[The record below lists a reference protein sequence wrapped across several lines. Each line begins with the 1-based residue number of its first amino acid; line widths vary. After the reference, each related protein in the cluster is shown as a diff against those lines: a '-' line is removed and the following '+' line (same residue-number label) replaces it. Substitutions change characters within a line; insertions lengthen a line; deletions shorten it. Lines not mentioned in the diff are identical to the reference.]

1 MIHCCSIEKSI
12 FSPFRFFLILVLATC
27 SPVAAQELPVPVKLQ
42 TELFQIVLTFD
53 RNHRPGAGQ
62 TATIAVVYQNSFR
75 RSLECKNEVLAA
87 FEGKKDMNIIPIDL
101 ENGFLQE
108 IGKHPKPDMIIVG
121 PLRSAELD
129 EITTYSRKEHVLT
142 ATLVSQ
148 YIGNG
153 ISVCVHVERDMPVIV
168 LNLPAARLEHADFD
182 SRLLKFVR
190 TFTP

>member
-1 MIHCCSIEKSI
+1 MIHCYSIEKTFLLS
-12 FSPFRFFLILVLATC
+12 SSVFLILVLMTC
-27 SPVAAQELPVPVKLQ
+27 IPLAAQEVTVPVKLQ

-53 RNHRPGAGQ
+53 RNHRAGADQ
-62 TATIAVVYQNSFR
+62 TTTIAVLYQNNFR
-75 RSLECKNEVLAA
+75 QSLECKNEVLAA
-87 FEGKKDMNIIPIDL
+87 FEGKKDMNVIPIDL

-108 IGKHPKPDMIIVG
+108 IGKHPKPDMIIVS

-129 EITTYSRKEHVLT
+129 EITTYSRKEYVLT

-153 ISVCVHVERDMPVIV
+153 ISVCVQVERDMPVIV